1 MDYRVHTTMYKE
13 HNGSILYASLKL
25 NKVKENQRKLTK
37 QAYNI
42 AHSFM
47 FITLA
52 SLLGLI
58 GTLGYFVAYQ
68 TDIVL
73 MLLITFGIT
82 GSVGALM
89 WHKIDQIANELFYA
103 CSENEGKHELL
114 KKRTA
119 ELDHIAKCAREYQ
132 QEMHEYKSE
141 LDRIKQNA

>member
-1 MDYRVHTTMYKE
+1 
-13 HNGSILYASLKL
+13 
-25 NKVKENQRKLTK
+25 
-37 QAYNI
+37 
-42 AHSFM
+42 M
-47 FITLA
+47 FITLV

-82 GSVGALM
+82 GSIGALM
-89 WHKIDQIANELFYA
+89 WHKLDQIANELFYA
-103 CSENEGKHELL
+103 CSESSDNTMML

-132 QEMHEYKSE
+132 VEIHELK
-141 LDRIKQNA
+141 KQIEIVNA

>member
-1 MDYRVHTTMYKE
+1 MKE
-13 HNGSILYASLKL
+13 DQKKL
-25 NKVKENQRKLTK
+25 SK

-47 FITLA
+47 FITLV

-82 GSVGALM
+82 GSIGALM
-89 WHKIDQIANELFYA
+89 WHKLDQIANELFYA
-103 CSENEGKHELL
+103 CSESSDNTMML

-132 QEMHEYKSE
+132 VEIHELK
-141 LDRIKQNA
+141 KQIEIVNA

>member
-1 MDYRVHTTMYKE
+1 MKE
-13 HNGSILYASLKL
+13 DQK
-25 NKVKENQRKLTK
+25 KLTK

-58 GTLGYFVAYQ
+58 GILGYFVAYQ

-82 GSVGALM
+82 GSIGALI
-89 WHKIDQIANELFYA
+89 WHRLDQIANELFYA
-103 CSENEGKHELL
+103 CSENDNQAEALRQRTL
-114 KKRTA
+114 K
-119 ELDHIAKCAREYQ
+119 LDHIAKCAREYQ
-132 QEMHEYKSE
+132 KEMHEYKSE